1 MEPFAYQRPRTP
13 DYRKLVLMLLAAA
26 SFSIWFFDLVP
37 QMAPIDTG
45 HLEGEPHVSDADF
58 LALLDAPRSSTA
70 PSTDAIVDEDAFD
83 AQQSAIDEDPLLAAL
98 NSQPDPIEDSFPEFA
113 HAGTPVTEPEPE
125 AVDVTTAAE
134 AEAATEA
141 TTAASENAALAVAA
155 TAAEVVPENGVV
167 PAGGISAGM
176 EASVQ
181 QTAFELSPSAGTLEA
196 APVLSPEVAAK
207 LHEVDSML
215 TTGEILQAHAALSR
229 LYWKQ
234 PELRSFIA
242 SRMEE
247 TAAEIYANRDAHFAD
262 PYVVQF
268 GETLD
273 SIAKQFDVPW
283 QYLGRLNG
291 VTPKTLQAGQ
301 KLKVLKGPFG
311 AVVDL
316 ARFEM
321 TVHAHG
327 WFVRRY
333 SIGIGRDHRTPQG
346 EFTVQNKLENPTWYD
361 PQGGQIEGDDPEN
374 PLGEYWLGL
383 GDHIGIHGTID
394 ASTIGKAAS
403 RGCIHLQDNDI
414 AEVFQLLGVGSKV
427 VIRE

>member
-58 LALLDAPRSSTA
+58 LALLETPRSSTA
-70 PSTDAIVDEDAFD
+70 PAMDAIVDEEKFD
-83 AQQSAIDEDPLLAAL
+83 SQQPEFDDDPLLAAL
-98 NSQPDPIEDSFPEFA
+98 NSQSDPIEDSFPEFGQA
-113 HAGTPVTEPEPE
+113 ESSVAESKRE
-125 AVDVTTAAE
+125 AVDVTA
-134 AEAATEA
+134 
-141 TTAASENAALAVAA
+141 AALNSSAHSSAANASSAA
-155 TAAEVVPENGVV
+155 TAESAVIPAGGVV
-167 PAGGISAGM
+167 PAGGLSPGLEAG
-176 EASVQ
+176 VQ
-181 QTAFELSPSAGTLEA
+181 QTAFDQLSPAASGLEA
-196 APVLSPEVAAK
+196 LPVLSPEVAAK

-234 PELRSFIA
+234 LELRSFIA

-394 ASTIGKAAS
+394 PTTIGKAAS